1 MAAQMKN
8 ISLFI
13 PHIFANYTKQDV
25 IKVFEEEQQIGKVNH
40 IDFIKKYNNGTE
52 YYAGY
57 IHFDYWNENPVA
69 IQLQEDI
76 LDVNKEAHIMYE
88 DPWYWIVLEN
98 KTNKQVIKPG
108 ERKIRIDITGLLNSS
123 SSASDINTTPPR
135 KIKAIKCPDAPRKVA
150 KYDYQSIWNDE
161 SGTNLNSE
169 FDEEDEARIAE
180 FNEAEEARLAKIEK
194 ELYEIG
200 ESMENITIEN
210 KDEALQEVLNDEQYL
225 INVDCRYIEEIE
237 NENSIMRDQVYYL
250 QTQMHTLQMFCLQ
263 NGLTIPLPSP
273 DPSPFVSPSQSPV
286 QLPA

>member
-1 MAAQMKN
+1 MASQMKN
-8 ISLFI
+8 MSLFI

-25 IKVFEEEQQIGKVNH
+25 IKVFEEEYQIGKVNH

-57 IHFDYWNENPVA
+57 VHFDYWNENPVA

-76 LDVNKEAHIMYE
+76 LDVKKEAHIMYE

-98 KTNKQVIKPG
+98 KTNKQVTKPG
-108 ERKIRIDITGLLNSS
+108 ERKIRIDITGFLNCSS
-123 SSASDINTTPPR
+123 TACDINTTPPR
-135 KIKAIKCPDAPRKVA
+135 KIKAIKCPDAPRKIA

-161 SGTNLNSE
+161 SGTNLNYD
-169 FDEEDEARIAE
+169 FDEEDEARVAE
-180 FNEAEEARLAKIEK
+180 FNQEEEARLAKIEK
-194 ELYEIG
+194 EIYEIG

-225 INVDCRYIEEIE
+225 INIDCRYIEEME
-237 NENSIMRDQVYYL
+237 HENSIMRDQIYYL

-263 NGLTIPLPSP
+263 NGLTLPLPSP
-273 DPSPFVSPSQSPV
+273 DPSPIVSPSPSPL